1 MSRFFFLFPE
11 VRGFNLLLQFQKL
24 EHQEN
29 QKLEKDMRF
38 FFFFPSTPKDSLLK
52 TMHLWAHIHNKIN
65 E

>member
-38 FFFFPSTPKDSLLK
+38 FFFFHQHQKTAYLK
-52 TMHLWAHIHNKIN
+52 QCIYGLTFIIK
-65 E
+65 